1 MAKKIVKKSKG
12 KDVPYSIDK
21 KTVKKYRPKIDKT
34 ITDWNKS
41 LVDNEKPKSDKE
53 LRKRYIE
60 QLKSKERKCPFKIK
74 YTKAW
79 QPTKFEERFAN
90 ELLKHFE
97 DHVAD
102 WYYEDYVEE
111 TLNAFWQ
118 PVDQI
123 KRRAKSIPMFEDYAL
138 SIGVDSHSLL
148 NWAVYKDKEGKIA
161 HKEFFSSYKKCLD
174 IQLRML
180 KALWMNWSYVSNI
193 VKLLLSAEHGIY
205 EIKEENDHTEKWK
218 KLDTI
223 NSMNID
229 DNLQDVLS

>member
-1 MAKKIVKKSKG
+1 MHKKQWKIVHKEKSNEP
-12 KDVPYSIDK
+12 VDK
-21 KTVKKYRPKIDKT
+21 IEAE
-34 ITDWNKS
+34 WNKT
-41 LVDNEKPKSDKE
+41 LANNEKKMSDAQ

-60 QLKSKERKCPFKIK
+60 ELKAKERRCPFKIK

-79 QPTKFEERFAN
+79 QPTKFEERFAH

-102 WYYEDYVEE
+102 WYYEEYVEE

-138 SIGVDSHSLL
+138 SIGVDSHTLL
-148 NWAVYKDKEGKIA
+148 NRAVYKTPDGKLW

-180 KALWMNWSYVSNI
+180 KALWMKGDYVSNI
-193 VKLLLSAEHGIY
+193 VKLLLSAEHWIY

-218 KLDTI
+218 ALADI